1 MSSKHQLQALREKID
16 SVDDELMAFISRRAE
31 LAKQVADLKRKE
43 DTISYYRPE
52 REAEV
57 LRRIM
62 TRNPGPLSDK
72 EMAVLFRQVM
82 SACLALE
89 EPIGVAYLGPE
100 GTFTQEA
107 ALKHFGQSVTTS
119 PKLAIDEVFR
129 EVEADCC
136 DYGVVPVENST
147 EGVINQTLDS
157 FIDSSL
163 RICGEV
169 ELPIHQHFL
178 VGIPLQD
185 GKITRVYS
193 HSQSLAQCRQWLD
206 ANYPSIER
214 IAVSS
219 NAEASKRAKGE
230 WNSAAIAGEA
240 CSNLYG
246 LTKISENIEDKP
258 DNSTRFLI
266 IGRNNIPPSG
276 DDKTSLVVSV
286 RNKPGALHTL
296 LKPFYEENVDLTR
309 VESRPAKSG
318 KWSYLFFIDFLG
330 HSEDSGVS
338 KIFEILSD
346 TNVNVRVLGSYPRA
360 VI

>member
-1 MSSKHQLQALREKID
+1 MSSEHQLQDLREKID
-16 SVDDELMAFISRRAE
+16 SVDDELMAFISERAE
-31 LAKQVADLKRKE
+31 LAKQVADLKRRE
-43 DTISYYRPE
+43 HRVSYYRPE

-62 TRNPGPLSDK
+62 RSNLGPLSNK
-72 EMAVLFRQVM
+72 EMAIVFRQIM

-89 EPIGVAYLGPE
+89 ELIQVAYLGPE

-107 ALKHFGQSVTTS
+107 ALKHFGQSVRTS

-129 EVEADCC
+129 EVEADSC

-147 EGVINQTLDS
+147 EGIINQTLDS

-163 RICGEV
+163 TICGEV

-178 VGIPLQD
+178 VGIPLQEA
-185 GKITRVYS
+185 KITRVYS
-193 HSQSLAQCRQWLD
+193 HSQSLAQCRHWLD
-206 ANYPSIER
+206 AKFPRIER

-230 WNSAAIAGEA
+230 WNSAAIAGDA
-240 CSNLYG
+240 CCELYE
-246 LTKISENIEDKP
+246 LTKVFANIEDKP

-266 IGRNNIPPSG
+266 IGRNSIPPSG
-276 DDKTSLVVSV
+276 DDKTSVVVSV

-296 LKPFYEENVDLTR
+296 LQPFYEENIDLTR
-309 VESRPAKSG
+309 VETRPSKSG

-330 HSEDSGVS
+330 HLEDGAVRR
-338 KIFEILSD
+338 IFEILSD
-346 TNVNVRVLGSYPRA
+346 TNVSVRVLGSYPRA

>member
-1 MSSKHQLQALREKID
+1 MSRKSQLQASRDKID
-16 SVDDELMAFISRRAE
+16 AIDDEVIALISRRAE
-31 LAKQVADLKRKE
+31 LAKQIADLKRKE
-43 DTISYYRPE
+43 GTVSYYRPE

-57 LRRIM
+57 LRRVM
-62 TRNPGPLSDK
+62 SGNPGPLSSK
-72 EMAVLFRQVM
+72 EMAVLFRQIM

-89 EPIGVAYLGPE
+89 EPIKVAYLGPE

-107 ALKHFGQSVTTS
+107 TLKHFGQSVTTS

-129 EVEADCC
+129 DVEAERC

-147 EGVINQTLDS
+147 EGIINQTLDS

-163 RICGEV
+163 SICGEV

-178 VGIPLQD
+178 VGVNAQD
-185 GKITRVYS
+185 TKITRVYS
-193 HSQSLAQCRQWLD
+193 HSQSLAQCRHWLD
-206 ANYPSIER
+206 ANYPKIER

-219 NAEASKRAKGE
+219 NAEASKRAAGE
-230 WNSAAIAGEA
+230 WNAAAIAGEA
-240 CSNLYG
+240 CSNLYE
-246 LTKISENIEDKP
+246 LVKVSASIEDKP

-266 IGRNNIPPSG
+266 IGRKSIPPSG
-276 DDKTSLVVSV
+276 DDKTSIVVSV

-296 LKPFYEENVDLTR
+296 LTPFHDKSIDLTR
-309 VESRPAKSG
+309 VETRPSKSG

-330 HSEDSGVS
+330 HREDVPVK
-338 KIFEILSD
+338 KIFESLSD
-346 TNVNVRVLGSYPRA
+346 KNANVRVLGSYPRA